1 MGKVGFSYIFVMKQ
15 LIETPPSPT
24 DALFT
29 AALGLMHPWTC
40 THTKFS
46 KGLSRLDIFIDFAEG
61 SRFSC
66 SECHRKNLPIHDT
79 RGKEWRHLDFFQ
91 HVCYLHARVPRVVCP
106 EHGTHLV
113 HVPWARQRTGFTLLF
128 EALALAY
135 AREMAILPASKLLGI
150 HDTRLWRIVEH
161 YVQDARSRVE
171 YHTVTAVAVDETSS
185 KRGHHYVTVV
195 ADPVEKSVLYATKGK
210 DKAAFERFTQ
220 DFHDH
225 NGNTDAIDEICMDM
239 SPAYV
244 EAAKEC
250 LPNAR
255 ITFDKFHVMKM
266 ANDALDELRREEV
279 RTDPQLKGTK
289 YLFLRRP
296 ENLKVNQASELD
308 AVLQANNRMSRGYNL
323 VLDLRTF
330 YSLVEHDQEGYLK
343 RWCAWASRSRLEPF
357 KNLAKT
363 IKNHWSGILN
373 YHKSGMT
380 SGFMEG
386 LNGIIQTAK
395 RKAKGFRNTD
405 RFILIIYLIA
415 GKLPINVAHSF

>member
-1 MGKVGFSYIFVMKQ
+1 MKKP
-15 LIETPPSPT
+15 IETPPNPH
-24 DALFT
+24 DVLFT
-29 AALGLMHPWTC
+29 AALGLLTPWKC
-40 THTKFS
+40 TRTEFS
-46 KGLSRLDIFIDFAEG
+46 KDLSRLDIFIDFEEG

-66 SECHRKNLPIHDT
+66 PECRKKNLLIHDT
-79 RGKEWRHLDFFQ
+79 SEKEWRHLDFFQ
-91 HVCYLHARVPRVVCP
+91 HVCYLHARVPRVICP
-106 EHGTHLV
+106 EHGTRLV
-113 HVPWARQRTGFTLLF
+113 DVPWSRPKSGFTLLF
-128 EALALAY
+128 EALAIAY

-161 YVQDARSRVE
+161 YVTDARSRVE
-171 YHTVTAVAVDETSS
+171 YHEVRSIAVDETSS
-185 KRGHHYVTVV
+185 KRGHNYVTVA
-195 ADPVEKSVLYATKGK
+195 ADPEKKSVLYATKGK

-225 NGNTDAIDEICMDM
+225 NGNTDAIKEICMDM

-255 ITFDKFHVMKM
+255 ITFDRFHVMKM
-266 ANDALDELRREEV
+266 ANDALDILRREEV
-279 RTDPQLKGTK
+279 RTDSTLKGTK
-289 YLFLRRP
+289 YLFLRKP
-296 ENLKVNQASELD
+296 ENLTLNQSAELD
-308 AVLQANNRMSRGYNL
+308 AVLRMNSRMSRGYNL
-323 VLDLRTF
+323 VLNLRTF
-330 YSLVEHDQEGYLK
+330 YSLTSHDQEAYLK
-343 RWCAWASRSRLEPF
+343 RWCGWASRSRLGPF
-357 KNLAKT
+357 KQLSKT
-363 IKNHWSGILN
+363 IKSHWSGIMN
-373 YHKSGMT
+373 YHKSGLT